1 MKQQGSAVMAMAVL
15 VGSAQAG
22 PLTPLTDNF
31 EIGWQ
36 PSYGF
41 PALTRVSE
49 FKSTLVDVFGQTVA
63 NPDGSTTTPRIQA
76 SGRAENS
83 VTRFEPGQRI
93 DTYAHLQPRVRGGSF
108 PEPAGPDGPVRVWA
122 QTNFLDQK
130 VFADSMRLVS
140 VTSNREVTRT
150 DEYLLLPG
158 PPPVYAPSDPVTI
171 RPRVENLHITSARSH
186 WGDTWTVDKP
196 TVVTLTFRV
205 HASTGVHLGADPG
218 WTALAN
224 HMYGNDGD
232 NFVVLDNTQIGPSG
246 IEAVDPRDTR
256 IGRQIG
262 ASIQVFDM
270 THLRGQTEYCDEF
283 GDCFPVMDPRYCPE
297 NAEMFNCGRPVA
309 GAGFDRLR
317 FAGAEQALWDSGA
330 NAVVEALV
338 ELSFDAE
345 VGAEYLAV
353 SSFSAIAGNGGWV
366 DGSSTMSLL
375 GIHLS
380 NDATLTST
388 AAMRYG
394 VTLPITRSNAG
405 PPADGTVPE
414 PGTLALLLLAAG
426 LLVQGQGLGAA
437 RQAAGR
443 GKPGCG
449 ALV

>member
-1 MKQQGSAVMAMAVL
+1 MKQQGSVVMALAVL

-31 EIGWQ
+31 EMGWQ

-83 VTRFEPGQRI
+83 ARSLEPGQRI
-93 DTYAHLQPRVRGGSF
+93 DTYAHLQPRVRGGLF

-122 QTNFLDQK
+122 QTHFLDQK

-140 VTSNREVTRT
+140 VTSNRDVTRT
-150 DEYLLLPG
+150 DEYLALPG
-158 PPPVYAPSDPVTI
+158 PPPVYAPKDPVTI
-171 RPRVENLHITSARSH
+171 RPRVENLHLTSAYSH

-196 TVVTLTFRV
+196 TVVTLTFRA
-205 HASTGVHLGADPG
+205 HAFTGVHLSADPSWG
-218 WTALAN
+218 ALAD
-224 HMYGNDGD
+224 HMYGSGGD
-232 NFVVLDNTQIGPSG
+232 NFVVLDNAQMGSSGLEPSDVR
-246 IEAVDPRDTR
+246 AVRPSREV
-256 IGRQIG
+256 G

-283 GDCFPVMDPRYCPE
+283 GDCFPVMDPTHCPE
-297 NAEMFNCGRPVA
+297 NTEMFNCGRPVA
-309 GAGFDRLR
+309 GTGFDRLR
-317 FAGAEQALWDSGA
+317 FAGAEQELWDSGA
-330 NAVVEALV
+330 NAVVEALLT
-338 ELSFDAE
+338 LSFDAE
-345 VGAEYLAV
+345 VGAEYLAI
-353 SSFSAIAGNGGWV
+353 STFSAIAGNGGWV

-375 GIHLS
+375 GINLS

-388 AAMRYG
+388 AATRYG
-394 VTLPITRSNAG
+394 LTLPITRSNAD
-405 PPADGTVPE
+405 PPGDGTVPE
-414 PGTLALLLLAAG
+414 PGTLALLLAAG
-426 LLVQGQGLGAA
+426 LLLQGQRLGAA

-443 GKPGCG
+443 DKPGCD